1 MAWKQPHES
10 CGPVF
15 PEELLIISYF
25 NFVPAIIFPSSRAV
39 GSAGVIWGLSHHQIV
54 PISALLEA
62 GAVCPVPCVAKGSH
76 VQTHVIDYKP

>member
-10 CGPVF
+10 CGLVF

-54 PISALLEA
+54 PISALLEV

-76 VQTHVIDYKP
+76 AQTHVIDYEP